1 MINSFNF
8 KKGKLCVCAHTCVS
22 MCPWIS
28 EAGVV
33 SDPGA
38 VCDLPDVD
46 AGIGAPVLE

>member
-1 MINSFNF
+1 
-8 KKGKLCVCAHTCVS
+8 
-22 MCPWIS
+22 MCTYMCQHVPLVS